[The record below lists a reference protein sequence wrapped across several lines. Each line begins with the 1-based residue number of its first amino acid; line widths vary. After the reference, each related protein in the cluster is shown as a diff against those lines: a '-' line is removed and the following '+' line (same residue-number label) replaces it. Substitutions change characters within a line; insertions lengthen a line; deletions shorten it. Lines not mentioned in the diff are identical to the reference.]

1 MIIVSFFVFHSFQRV
16 KFWLVGGGGWGIRMN
31 VVFVKIRF
39 NDNIEMHTGNISVD
53 KCMKFTLGIC
63 VNGKLYEMY
72 TPGISK
78 IVNDSCMKCTVCQ
91 WQLHD
96 IH

>member
-1 MIIVSFFVFHSFQRV
+1 MRDDNCFFIFHSFQRV

-53 KCMKFTLGIC
+53 KCMKFTLG
-63 VNGKLYEMY
+63 VYVSMEN
-72 TPGISK
+72 
-78 IVNDSCMKCTVCQ
+78 CMKCTHRVFQ
-91 WQLHD
+91 KLSMTAA
-96 IH
+96 